1 MQGCSEP
8 MIQHIVAFT
17 WNDSVPAN
25 HAEVC
30 IEALTTMVKSIDTVR
45 EYRCG
50 ANLGVS
56 AAANADFVVVAT
68 FDDVEGW
75 RKYDLAP
82 IHDEVR
88 AQYFKPYI
96 ATRMS
101 AQFSF

>member
-1 MQGCSEP
+1 
-8 MIQHIVAFT
+8 MIQHIAALT
-17 WNDSVPAN
+17 WNESVPDN
-25 HAEVC
+25 HAQVC
-30 IEALTTMVKSIDTVR
+30 VDALMKMAEQIDSVR

-75 RKYDLAP
+75 RKYDQFPL
-82 IHDEVR
+82 HDEVR

-96 ATRMS
+96 ATRM
-101 AQFSF
+101 AARFSF

>member
-1 MQGCSEP
+1 

-17 WNDSVPAN
+17 WNESVPAN
-25 HAEVC
+25 QSQVC
-30 IEALTTMVKSIDTVR
+30 VDVLMKMSEQIDSIR

-75 RKYDLAP
+75 RQYDEFPLHEE
-82 IHDEVR
+82 IR
-88 AQYFKPYI
+88 AKYFKPYI
-96 ATRMS
+96 ATRMA

>member
-1 MQGCSEP
+1 

-17 WNDSVPAN
+17 WNESAPAAHSQTCVDVLIKMAEQIDS
-25 HAEVC
+25 
-30 IEALTTMVKSIDTVR
+30 IR

-56 AAANADFVVVAT
+56 VSANADFVVVAT

-75 RKYDLAP
+75 RKYDEFPLHEE
-82 IHDEVR
+82 IR

-96 ATRMS
+96 ATRMA

>member
-1 MQGCSEP
+1 

-17 WNDSVPAN
+17 WNESVPVN
-25 HAEVC
+25 HSQVC
-30 IEALTTMVKSIDTVR
+30 VKVLMNMVEQIDSVR

-75 RKYDLAP
+75 RKYDVSPL
-82 IHDEVR
+82 HDEVR

-96 ATRMS
+96 ATRMA
-101 AQFSF
+101 AQFSY